1 MKRFIVAISLVLA
14 LPLSVMAAD
23 GSKIGS
29 VDIQKVLSQS
39 DAGKEAKDQLMQK
52 ASKYEAE
59 KAAKE
64 ADLLKLKGEL
74 ESQGTALLNESARSA
89 KDRDYQKGMKEY
101 QRFLKDAQDDLQL
114 KNGEYTNKILDE
126 IGKVVQEFGRKSGYT
141 AIFSRE
147 MMVYI
152 DPSAD
157 VTDQVLKAF
166 NESRKK

>member
-1 MKRFIVAISLVLA
+1 MKRLIVAISLVLA

-39 DAGKEAKDQLMQK
+39 DAGKDAKDQLMQK

-64 ADLLKLKGEL
+64 AELLKLKGEL
-74 ESQGTALLNESARSA
+74 ESQGTALLNEAARGA
-89 KDRDYQKGMKEY
+89 KDRDYQKGMKDY

-114 KNGEYTNKILDE
+114 KNAEYTNKILDE

-147 MMVYI
+147 TMVYV
-152 DPSAD
+152 DPTAD
-157 VTDQVLKAF
+157 VTDAVLKAF